1 MTADRSLRDLMDFAA
16 RTAYTA
22 GRLTLGYFNAG
33 VRPDYKQDDSP
44 VTVADKLSEEFIRRE
59 IEQRFPSHAIVGE
72 EYGTKET
79 AGASHRWLIDP
90 IDGTRSFI
98 RGVPLYGVLIG
109 LEVDGAPAVGA
120 AYYPATD
127 ELLCAATGEGCH
139 WNGKRAHVSDVSDLA
154 RAYVSCSDFGNFEV
168 YGRAEAW
175 QRLMRRTYARVGWTD
190 AFGYLL
196 VATGRLEVMLDPVMN
211 PWDCGPFVPI
221 LTEAGGYFGDW
232 QGNPTNHA
240 GEGLA
245 TNGALRQAVLR
256 LLAGDEA

>member
-1 MTADRSLRDLMDFAA
+1 MTSDRSLRDLMEFAA
-16 RTAYTA
+16 ATVYTA
-22 GRLTLGYFNAG
+22 GCMTLGYFGTG
-33 VRPDYKQDDSP
+33 VRPDFKADDSP

-59 IEQRFPSHAIVGE
+59 IEMRYPSHAIMGE
-72 EYGTKET
+72 EYGVKES

-98 RGVPLYGVLIG
+98 RGVPLYGVLLG
-109 LEVDGAPAVGA
+109 LEIEGIPAVGA

-127 ELLCAATGEGCH
+127 ELLVAATDEGCY
-139 WNGKRAHVSDVSDLA
+139 WNGKRTHVSDVSELS

-168 YGRAEAW
+168 YGGAEAW
-175 QRLMRRTYARVGWTD
+175 LRLVRASYARVGWTD

-196 VATGRLEVMLDPVMN
+196 VATGRLEVMVDPIMN

-221 LTEAGGYFGDW
+221 LQEAGGYFGDW

-240 GEGLA
+240 GLGLA
-245 TNGALRQAVLR
+245 TNAALKEQVIALLGGEGA
-256 LLAGDEA
+256 